1 MKKHEQGGKVETDA
15 PTTENNKFNGI
26 IFDDGL
32 GDEPVDMLI
41 NAAAVTRFLIDMT
54 PAMQM
59 DDGQLTETGFH
70 GLYLILTGIENT
82 INAASDCIDQ

>member
-1 MKKHEQGGKVETDA
+1 MKNNAQVGTVKDNS
-15 PTTENNKFNGI
+15 PITENEKCKESVLFTNGA
-26 IFDDGL
+26 DTA
-32 GDEPVDMLI
+32 VDMLV

-59 DDGQLTETGFH
+59 DAGELTETGFH

-82 INAASDCIDQ
+82 ISVATDMI